1 MAKRGGDAAADADS
15 DAPVVRRAPF
25 AANPAVGERG
35 KQAQRR
41 ILDAALTVFGEVGY
55 EQCRVGRITEAA
67 GCSRVSFYQ
76 YFSSK
81 EDVFRQLSA
90 VVYRELNEAVASV
103 GAITSDAAGHRA
115 LADWF
120 GRYGVIYDRYEPVY
134 AAFQTAT
141 SRDAELTQG
150 ARKATSRT
158 LQAFDAHVA
167 GSPLA
172 ADERR
177 AVIRLISELTIRAN
191 RFRELVEAGEPP
203 VALSHERLNAALADV
218 VHRALFGLIPG
229 VNTQASA
236 GKRLFRIERGGWDAA
251 EVADEPGSLRTAV
264 LEAAHSVFL
273 DRGFHAARIDDIAER
288 AGVSHGAL
296 YRYFRTK
303 SDLFRV
309 LAAQSADR
317 FNRAFDELSEL
328 VLTDGS
334 AAADFRRWVRD
345 YAATC
350 ADAAAIM
357 RVWAEALARDP
368 KLGSDSAAAIRYSC
382 SRLAKVLAQREIGD
396 ADAEALVML
405 AMLEAIATIGAT
417 VEQVD
422 VGAEAIERSLLLL
435 GPARRSK
442 RRAS

>member
-1 MAKRGGDAAADADS
+1 MAKRGGPAPADA

-25 AANPAVGERG
+25 AVNPAVGERG

-41 ILDAALTVFGEVGY
+41 ILDAALKVFGEVGY

-67 GCSRVSFYQ
+67 GCSRVAFYQ

-90 VVYRELNEAVASV
+90 IVNRELDEAVASV
-103 GAITSDAAGHRA
+103 GTITPDAAGHRA

-120 GRYGVIYDRYEPVY
+120 ARYGAIYDRYEPVY
-134 AAFQTAT
+134 AAFPTAT
-141 SRDAELTQG
+141 SRDAELTPG
-150 ARKATSRT
+150 AGKATSRT
-158 LQAFDAHVA
+158 LPAFDAHVS
-167 GSPLA
+167 GSPLG

-177 AVIRLISELTIRAN
+177 AVLRVISELTIRAN
-191 RFRELVEAGEPP
+191 RYRELVEAGEPP
-203 VALSHERLNAALADV
+203 VALSHERLNEALADV
-218 VHRALFGLIPG
+218 VHRALFGLIPA
-229 VNTQASA
+229 VNTQANA
-236 GKRLFRIERGGWDAA
+236 GKRLFRIEPAAWDASGA
-251 EVADEPGSLRTAV
+251 TDEEGSLRAAV
-264 LEAAHSVFL
+264 LEAAHNVFL
-273 DRGFHAARIDDIAER
+273 DRGFHAARIDDIAEQ
-288 AGVSHGAL
+288 AGVSHGAM

-309 LAAQSADR
+309 LAAQAADR

-328 VLTDGS
+328 VLTDS
-334 AAADFRRWVRD
+334 AAATEFRRWVRD

-368 KLGSDSAAAIRYSC
+368 NLGSDSAAAIRYSC
-382 SRLAKVLAQREIGD
+382 SRLAKVLAQRDTGD
-396 ADAEALVML
+396 ADAEALAML

-422 VGAEAIERSLLLL
+422 IGADAIERSLLLL
-435 GPARRSK
+435 APARRSK